1 MYIWIKESGFK
12 SSVTTGLSL
21 ILLTEQE
28 DSGWQEEHSY
38 TPAGGGGPCWP
49 PDGTC
54 SGRLAGDSH
63 RLQHSQEA
71 CSSGARPASLAVTQ
85 LAGRCAAPSTCPT
98 RRPDITS
105 MAYTGCAGI
114 TYALET
120 GKRCTSGLL
129 VFAESRLS
137 NIY

>member
-38 TPAGGGGPCWP
+38 TPAGGGPCWP

-85 LAGRCAAPSTCPT
+85 LAGRCAAPSACPT
-98 RRPDITS
+98 RRPDVTS
-105 MAYTGCAGI
+105 TAYTGCEGI

-120 GKRCTSGLL
+120 GKRCRSGLL
-129 VFAESRLS
+129 IFAESRLS